1 MKHFLIDKNY
11 GAYLSSMGFSM
22 DEVLKKAM
30 LPGDLFARQAP
41 SLTAEEYFRFMKAI
55 DILAPNEQTPI
66 RLAASE
72 RIETFSPPIF
82 AAYCSHNAL
91 GCLKRLAQ
99 YKPLIGALLYQV
111 EETEKSVSV
120 EILSGN
126 TELELPEILVG
137 IEFVFLVGLIR
148 RATKEPITPL
158 SVTVKRP
165 MQNQAYA
172 DFIGKSITVGE
183 KNCLVFSKED
193 ALVPFISSNESMW
206 EFFEPEL
213 KRRLSMM
220 NTDDSYAVR
229 VCSALMEMLPCG
241 EYTID
246 DVAKKLG
253 YSRRSLQRRLQAED
267 TNFQKQLN
275 HTREVLAKTYLDN
288 TDMTAEDIAF
298 LLGYQELGSFFRA
311 FAVWTG
317 QTVNEYKSKRSK
329 KSIPM

>member
-11 GAYLSSMGFSM
+11 GTYLSGMGFSM

-30 LPGDLFARQAP
+30 LPEDLFARQTP
-41 SLTAEEYFRFMKAI
+41 SLTAEEYFRFMGAI
-55 DILAPNEQTPI
+55 DALSPDEQTPI

-72 RIETFSPPIF
+72 GIEAFSPPVF
-82 AAYCSHNAL
+82 AAYCSRNAL
-91 GCLKRLAQ
+91 VCLKRLAQ

-111 EETEKSVSV
+111 EETETEVSV

-126 TELELPEILVG
+126 EDLELPEILVG

-148 RATKEPITPL
+148 KATKENITPL
-158 SVTVKRP
+158 SVTAKQP
-165 MQNQAYA
+165 MQNPAYA
-172 DFIGKSITVGE
+172 DFIGKSITTGD
-183 KNCLVFSKED
+183 KNRLVFSKED
-193 ALVPFISSNESMW
+193 ALVPFISRNESMW

-220 NTDDSYAVR
+220 EKDDSYAARVR
-229 VCSALMEMLPCG
+229 TALMELLPSG
-241 EYTID
+241 ECTID

-253 YSRRSLQRRLQAED
+253 YSKRSLQRKLQEED

-275 HTREVLAKTYLDN
+275 HTRELLAKTYLLS

-298 LLGYQELGSFFRA
+298 LLGYQEIGSFIRA
-311 FAVWTG
+311 FTVWTG
-317 QTVNEYKSKRSK
+317 KTISEYRANRK
-329 KSIPM
+329 